1 MIILLWEDAN
11 NCINSIVG
19 SLSSKFPKDAQFYLS
34 KRPEAAEI
42 EKLTK
47 PPFVFAGWLI
57 YANAKTSVKILQQ
70 LDESRSKN
78 IILLRVNNQRDFKDT
93 EQRIAMLN
101 YQSFDN
107 HALEKTTILTWIQ
120 QELVCSEAI
129 AKYIYNRTGGYLKNL
144 IFAVQTLKRSNKE
157 IDRKLIRSL
166 VEKSQNASMM
176 DIAEYLIG
184 IENSYTDIKDIY
196 STLYKFRYAESWL
209 LETLKKELSNYIK
222 VYQLVSDC
230 TLDIS
235 NYLTNSELLQD
246 KQVRDLPKWKLKR
259 IILNYGKASLE
270 RIILTTAMLN
280 SFGSSNFDLIKL
292 LQLVQVGGS

>member
-57 YANAKTSVKILQQ
+57 FANAKTSVKILQQ

-78 IILLRVNNQRDFKDT
+78 IILLRVNNQHDFKDT

-120 QELVCSEAI
+120 QELDQYC
-129 AKYIYNRTGGYLKNL
+129 
-144 IFAVQTLKRSNKE
+144 
-157 IDRKLIRSL
+157 
-166 VEKSQNASMM
+166 
-176 DIAEYLIG
+176 
-184 IENSYTDIKDIY
+184 
-196 STLYKFRYAESWL
+196 
-209 LETLKKELSNYIK
+209 
-222 VYQLVSDC
+222 
-230 TLDIS
+230 
-235 NYLTNSELLQD
+235 NSE
-246 KQVRDLPKWKLKR
+246 
-259 IILNYGKASLE
+259 Y
-270 RIILTTAMLN
+270 
-280 SFGSSNFDLIKL
+280 
-292 LQLVQVGGS
+292 